1 MKLTVL
7 LLAIFIS
14 AASFAEQAE
23 RCTVI
28 HVKEA
33 MELNRQRRSQYRADN
48 NRGAARIL
56 NQLILLEK
64 IMLPFS
70 ASLDRSVIKL
80 QNAGVPMWCEDLV
93 SMSTVPAYQAQ
104 ATKPQNEFIPLE
116 RTIRK
121 KLKKQMK
128 EFDFASRDEL
138 YEFIATII
146 HQELH
151 DTHYNCLMRHFL
163 EAAARSLKLSQKHY
177 DQAPQELRP
186 VVVKALEK
194 LIHQLARSLIFAAI
208 IDKNAA
214 VYQAQGIPVL
224 CQEMPPV
231 SWQ

>member
-7 LLAIFIS
+7 LLTVLIS
-14 AASFAEQAE
+14 ATSFAEQAE

-33 MELNRQRRSQYRADN
+33 MELNRQRRSQYRADG

-64 IMLPFS
+64 VMLPFS

-93 SMSTVPAYQAQ
+93 SMTTVPTYQTQ
-104 ATKPQNEFIPLE
+104 VSKPQYEFAPLE
-116 RTIRK
+116 KAIRK

-128 EFDFASRDEL
+128 NFDFVSRDEL
-138 YEFIATII
+138 YELIATII

-177 DQAPQELRP
+177 EQAPQELRP
-186 VVVKALEK
+186 MVAKALEK
-194 LIHQLARSLIFAAI
+194 LIRQLARSLVFAAI

-214 VYQAQGIPVL
+214 PYQAQGVPVL

-231 SWQ
+231 PWQ